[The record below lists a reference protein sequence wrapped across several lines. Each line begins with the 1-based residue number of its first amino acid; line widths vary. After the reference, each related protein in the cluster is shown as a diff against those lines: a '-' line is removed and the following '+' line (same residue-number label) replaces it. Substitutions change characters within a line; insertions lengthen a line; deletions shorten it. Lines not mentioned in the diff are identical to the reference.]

1 MLTNAKYSPSARL
14 RGTILAL
21 IYQSPNEYY
30 QAGYQQITRPLVRIC
45 ERNLLSRDWLVV
57 NGGHRPTQKQNSGLC
72 KEMNEWPFGLQTF
85 RGIPVKTAAV
95 AAAAVQTSAIVR
107 YRVISFMTRS
117 INTKAGKWHGTSSKP
132 FVRALKLKFYF
143 L

>member
-1 MLTNAKYSPSARL
+1 MLTNAKHSPSARL

-85 RGIPVKTAAV
+85 RDIPVKTAE
-95 AAAAVQTSAIVR
+95 AAAATEQSAIVR
-107 YRVISFMTRS
+107 Y
-117 INTKAGKWHGTSSKP
+117 HLTSCDLIYGSENESQ
-132 FVRALKLKFYF
+132 RQEIAWNF

>member
-1 MLTNAKYSPSARL
+1 MLTNAKYSPRARL

-85 RGIPVKTAAV
+85 RDIPVKTAATAT
-95 AAAAVQTSAIVR
+95 AAAIEKSAIVR
-107 YRVISFMTRS
+107 SRLTSYVISFNM
-117 INTKAGKWHGTSSKP
+117 A
-132 FVRALKLKFYF
+132 RALTLRPRNSIGLPLNLF
-143 L
+143 